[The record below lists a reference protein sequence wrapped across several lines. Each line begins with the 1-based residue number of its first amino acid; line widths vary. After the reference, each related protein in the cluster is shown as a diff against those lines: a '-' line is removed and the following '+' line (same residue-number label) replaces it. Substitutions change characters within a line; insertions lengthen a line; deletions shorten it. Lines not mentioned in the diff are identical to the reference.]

1 MWATGGGR
9 SHEHHD
15 KAYFRAT
22 LLVGVAVL
30 IASLTLVMGALYS
43 YFGRVQESQ
52 LRDELS
58 LAVVG
63 VEQNGMDYLKQLESD
78 QYRITWLR
86 ADGAVLYDTQADA
99 ESMEN
104 HAQRQEVQQALATGE
119 GESSRYSD
127 TLLQKTVY
135 YAKRLPDGTVLRL
148 SAIRVTTGV
157 LVLNMLQP
165 ILLVLAAALI
175 LSGVLASRL
184 ARRITEPLNRLDL
197 EHPLENDTYEE
208 LAPLLRRME
217 HQRRQIDRQMDE
229 LRRRSEEFEQI
240 TGSMNEG
247 LVLLDEAGVILSIN
261 PAARRLLDAAE
272 NCVGQDLL
280 TVDRDV
286 ALSDALRQAA
296 EQGHSEFRGQRNGR
310 EYQFDVTR
318 IQSEGR
324 MAGTVL
330 LVFDV
335 TERAFAERNRREFT
349 ANVSHELKTPLQGII
364 GSAEL
369 LENGLVK
376 QEDVPRFIGHIR
388 SEAQRLV
395 TLIGDII
402 RLSQLDEG
410 EPMPAEPVELLA
422 LAREAAE
429 SLQSAAAARN
439 VTVTVEG
446 EPVALTGVRR
456 LLYEIVFNLCDNA
469 IKYNTDGGRVQVT
482 VTKENE
488 TAAVTVRD
496 TGIGIPPDQQDRV
509 FERFYRV
516 DKSHSKASGGTG
528 LGLSIVKHAV
538 QYHHGTI
545 HLQSEVG
552 KGTEIRVTFPLA

>member
-1 MWATGGGR
+1 MSTMTKR
-9 SHEHHD
+9 I
-15 KAYFRAT
+15 FRAT

-30 IASLTLVMGALYS
+30 IASLALVMGVLYS

-58 LAVVG
+58 LAAVG
-63 VEQNGMDYLKQLESD
+63 GEKNGTDYLAELHSD

-86 ADGAVLYDTQADA
+86 ADGVVIYDTQADA
-99 ESMEN
+99 ETMEN
-104 HAQRQEVQQALATGE
+104 HAQRQEVRQALATGE
-119 GESSRYSD
+119 GESSRYSS

-135 YAKRLPDGTVLRL
+135 YARLLPDGTVLRL
-148 SAIRVTTGV
+148 SAVRVTAGV
-157 LVLNMLQP
+157 LILNMLQP

-175 LSGVLASRL
+175 LSGVLAGRL

-217 HQRRQIDRQMDE
+217 HQRRQIDQQMGE
-229 LRRRSEEFEQI
+229 LRQRSEEFDQI

-247 LVLLDEAGVILSIN
+247 LVLLDEAGTILSIN
-261 PAARRLLDAAE
+261 PAARRLLDADGD
-272 NCVGQDLL
+272 CVGQDFL

-286 ALSDALRQAA
+286 TMSDALRQAA
-296 EQGHSEFRGQRNGR
+296 EQGHSEFRGERNGR

-318 IQSEGR
+318 IQTEGR
-324 MAGTVL
+324 TAGTVL

-369 LENGLVK
+369 LENGMVK
-376 QEDVPRFIGHIR
+376 QEDVPRFVGHIR
-388 SEAQRLV
+388 AEAQRLV

-402 RLSQLDEG
+402 RLSQLDED
-410 EPMPAEPVELLA
+410 EPMPTESVELLA
-422 LAREAAE
+422 VAREAAE
-429 SLQSAAAARN
+429 NLRSAAEAKR
-439 VTVTVEG
+439 VTVDVTGQPASVS
-446 EPVALTGVRR
+446 GVRR

-469 IKYNTDGGRVQVT
+469 IKYNTDGGRVEVE
-482 VTKENE
+482 VACEGG

-496 TGIGIPPDQQDRV
+496 TGIGIPPEHQSRV

-538 QYHHGTI
+538 QYHHGAI
-545 HLQSEVG
+545 QLKSEVG
-552 KGTEIRVTFPLA
+552 KGTEIRVTFPVE